1 MLLNRKNLNDQV
13 IEIILGKIRD
23 GELKPGERL
32 DSQDELAVKLGV
44 SRSTVRE
51 AFSKLAS
58 MGVIDILHGQGTFV
72 KKVQD
77 YSYMDNLLASLN
89 LLDKD
94 SILHVLE
101 VRKVIESST
110 VQLAAEKADG
120 EDIEKLSEI
129 INDMGKL
136 LDDPKE
142 YNRVDRDF
150 HLEIARVGSNPVLLR
165 LLYII
170 LNSFHEELSSSVVAA
185 ESLDHS
191 YETILQ
197 VMEGIREHD
206 PEKAVSSMNKH
217 IDFILNKTRSDLAT
231 D

>member
-1 MLLNRKNLNDQV
+1 MLLNRKTLNDQV

-110 VQLAAEKADG
+110 VQLAAEKAD
-120 EDIEKLSEI
+120 E
-129 INDMGKL
+129 
-136 LDDPKE
+136 
-142 YNRVDRDF
+142 
-150 HLEIARVGSNPVLLR
+150 
-165 LLYII
+165 
-170 LNSFHEELSSSVVAA
+170 
-185 ESLDHS
+185 
-191 YETILQ
+191 
-197 VMEGIREHD
+197 
-206 PEKAVSSMNKH
+206 
-217 IDFILNKTRSDLAT
+217 
-231 D
+231 